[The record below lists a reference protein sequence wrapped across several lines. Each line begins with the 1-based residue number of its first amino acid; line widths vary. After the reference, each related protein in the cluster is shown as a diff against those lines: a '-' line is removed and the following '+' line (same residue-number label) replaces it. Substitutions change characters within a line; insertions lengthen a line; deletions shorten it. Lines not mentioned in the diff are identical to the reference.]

1 MNTLLKLIP
10 FLILIGCKGL
20 TNSKPKI
27 ANNGVTTVLNGKN
40 EIDSLKFSCDSCYEI
55 LQDKSVF
62 DTIIIIA
69 TNEAKNMLRNKLSFK
84 PISVNLTIIRQDS
97 VYYTTGKPI
106 DSLVAV
112 IAKYKCI
119 GKNAYGVEDEVE
131 STSLTY
137 LINNRV
143 SNLDGKIKKK
153 PLSLGEK
160 GTVSRNLSLYADD
173 GGSMV
178 IQPVKLND
186 GIHLIVTTDKS
197 CVEDSRLNITFIDDE
212 EISAKSWNKFNC
224 NSTSYFRLS
233 LSNLEKLKTTPIK
246 YVSFSED
253 ELVFCSVPENEKDYF
268 VQFVSLTNGKK

>member
-27 ANNGVTTVLNGKN
+27 SNNGVTTVLNGKN

-143 SNLDGKIKKK
+143 TNLDGKIKKK

-268 VQFVSLTNGKK
+268 VQFVSLTNGNK